1 MANMQAEGSCECQY
15 VRFEFEGLPL
25 FRAFCHCKIC
35 QEFNQA
41 DFADIIVV
49 QSKDVTVPEMDRIK
63 FKHYRQPPILSRG
76 RCVKCNGVAIETMR
90 IPVLPR
96 LTILPSQTL
105 SCATGVPDPLFHMFY
120 HRRVKEFSDDL
131 PKSSNYLQSQLRFS
145 SALLAGLLRKKTS
158 S

>member
-1 MANMQAEGSCECQY
+1 MRAKGICECQH

-49 QSKDVTVPEMDRIK
+49 RSKDITVREMERIK
-63 FKHYRQPPILSRG
+63 FKSYRQPPILSRG

-96 LTILPSQTL
+96 LTILPYQTL
-105 SCATGVPDPLFHMFY
+105 SRATGVPDPQFHMFY
-120 HRRVKEFSDDL
+120 HRRVKEVCDDL

-145 SALLAGLLRKKTS
+145 SALLAGLLRNKTS
-158 S
+158 H